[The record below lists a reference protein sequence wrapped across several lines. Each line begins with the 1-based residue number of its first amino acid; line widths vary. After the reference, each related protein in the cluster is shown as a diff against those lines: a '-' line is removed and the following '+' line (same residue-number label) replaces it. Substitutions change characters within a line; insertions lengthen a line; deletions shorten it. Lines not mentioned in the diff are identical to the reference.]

1 MRHLQAFTRPFVRPR
16 GQRGRR
22 QFYRAMAAGG
32 ALMILS
38 GCSSIPNPLD
48 IFKGD
53 SSSAPGHAAKY
64 ETGLQGKFAEDP
76 SVPVVDRP
84 GRIDSA
90 TRAQQI
96 YGNQQPTQAAAN
108 AQNAGAPTTVT
119 PGAPAPTGGGGVPTL
134 SDVPDNPVRAAPQVS
149 QQQAAPGGLASDRA
163 NARYTD
169 EPRRAPAA
177 TAAAGTA
184 IASPPAT
191 ARQAAPPPA
200 TNAIAPAAPT
210 PPSQSQL
217 RPAAVAPPPSAVP
230 PVQAAAPQL
239 TRPAVPQTATTAAPQ
254 LRQPAPAAP
263 PAQVQQAPARTA
275 FAAPPP
281 QTTQNPFRQPAVAAP
296 PPSANSGAILASP
309 GRLVA
314 IIMFRSGSSN
324 LSAKDRAAV
333 KQVADYVTSYGG
345 ALRVVGHA
353 SSRTRE
359 VSVAKHKL
367 INFNVSLGRAES
379 VARELMRQGV
389 PGQAIVV
396 EARGDSE
403 PRYIEA
409 MPSGEAQN
417 RRAEI
422 YLIN

>member
-1 MRHLQAFTRPFVRPR
+1 
-16 GQRGRR
+16 
-22 QFYRAMAAGG
+22 
-32 ALMILS
+32 
-38 GCSSIPNPLD
+38 
-48 IFKGD
+48 
-53 SSSAPGHAAKY
+53 
-64 ETGLQGKFAEDP
+64 
-76 SVPVVDRP
+76 
-84 GRIDSA
+84 
-90 TRAQQI
+90 
-96 YGNQQPTQAAAN
+96 
-108 AQNAGAPTTVT
+108 
-119 PGAPAPTGGGGVPTL
+119 APAV
-134 SDVPDNPVRAAPQVS
+134 
-149 QQQAAPGGLASDRA
+149 
-163 NARYTD
+163 
-169 EPRRAPAA
+169 
-177 TAAAGTA
+177 
-184 IASPPAT
+184 
-191 ARQAAPPPA
+191 
-200 TNAIAPAAPT
+200 
-210 PPSQSQL
+210 
-217 RPAAVAPPPSAVP
+217 
-230 PVQAAAPQL
+230 
-239 TRPAVPQTATTAAPQ
+239 
-254 LRQPAPAAP
+254 QPAPQP
-263 PAQVQQAPARTA
+263 PVQQAPAQTA
-275 FAAPPP
+275 FAAPQP
-281 QTTQNPFRQPAVAAP
+281 QAAQNPFRQSAVAAP
-296 PPSANSGAILASP
+296 PANPSAILASP

-389 PGQAIVV
+389 PSQAILV